1 MPHTMCYIIV
11 KELDRCNIMKN
22 EFLTGKLNKLTDVPG
37 VTVGHKT
44 VDSGDIHSGVT
55 VINPIKGNV
64 CYSKPTAACYVLNGY
79 GKSVGLIQ
87 IEELGT
93 LESPIAL
100 TNTLSVGAVMDAVTR
115 RAVRICAKEGKSL
128 RSVNTV
134 VCECNDG
141 GINDI
146 CAFGI
151 NAEHVEE
158 AFGNACEDFAEG
170 AVGAGRGMTCH
181 GLKGGIGSA
190 SRIVK
195 LDGTEYTVG
204 VLVLTNHGAARDLT
218 VDGVNVGADI
228 QSRIKENDKGSVI
241 VIMATDIPLTPRQ
254 IKRSLKRIPTALAR
268 IGSRVG
274 HGSGE
279 VFVGFSTGNIINAHD
294 KSDIVCL
301 KQINENKIDTVFRA
315 VSEATEDAVL
325 KSMLLSD
332 PCINLKGT
340 AVHSLSEYM

>member
-1 MPHTMCYIIV
+1 
-11 KELDRCNIMKN
+11 MKS
-22 EFLTGKLNKLTDVPG
+22 EFPTGKLNKITDVFG

-44 VDSGDIHSGVT
+44 VDSGNVHSGVT
-55 VINPIKGNV
+55 VINPINGNA
-64 CYSKPTAACYVLNGY
+64 CYSKPAAACHVLNGY

-100 TNTLSVGAVMDAVTR
+100 TNTLSVGAVMDAVTK
-115 RAVRICAKEGKSL
+115 RAVRICEAEGKSL

-141 GINDI
+141 SINDI

-151 NAEHVEE
+151 NGEHVEA
-158 AFGNACEDFAEG
+158 AFNNAGKDFDEG

-190 SRIVK
+190 SRILK
-195 LDGTEYTVG
+195 LDGNEYTVG
-204 VLVLTNHGAARDLT
+204 VLTLTNHGAARDLT

-241 VIMATDIPLTPRQ
+241 VIMATDIPLVPRQ
-254 IKRSLKRIPTALAR
+254 IKRVLKRIPTALAR
-268 IGSRVG
+268 LGSRVG

-279 VFVGFSTGNIINAHD
+279 VFVGFSTGNITNSNE
-294 KSDIVCL
+294 KNDIVCF

-315 VSEATEDAVL
+315 VSEATEEAVL
-325 KSMLLSD
+325 KSLLQSA
-332 PCINLKGT
+332 PCKNLKGMT
-340 AVHSLSEYM
+340 VHSLAEYM